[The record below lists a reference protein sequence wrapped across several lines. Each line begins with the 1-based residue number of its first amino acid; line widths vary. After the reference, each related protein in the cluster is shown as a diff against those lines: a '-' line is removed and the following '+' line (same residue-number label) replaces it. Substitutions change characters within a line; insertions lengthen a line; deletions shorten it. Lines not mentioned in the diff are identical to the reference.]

1 MMIPNMHDA
10 PLFAVCNGCFAYR
23 SDNVLKDIDLHLAPG
38 RFYGLIGPN
47 GSGKSTLLDLLT
59 ATRFVRSGAIHF
71 QGRTIDGYSKKE
83 LARKIALV
91 PQQFAMGFDF
101 TVAEVVLMGR
111 YPHIPRFSNPTAR
124 DLDLVEDAMAKMQIQ
139 SLRHRLITDLSGGEK
154 QRVVVARA
162 LAQDTEVLVL
172 DEATANLDI
181 HHTIEIMNVI
191 RRLVHEQGRTV
202 IAAIHDLNLAAAF
215 CDQVIVLQEGR
226 IFKIGAVAEV
236 LTSRLITDVFQI
248 APEVQLALYPSL
260 ERSALKIPSPAFTFQ
275 PSPLQPPPGGA
286 RSAVRGHSSL
296 EHATTGHSRPAPA
309 SGAFSSLSLPG

>member
-1 MMIPNMHDA
+1 MSLDKNAVPV
-10 PLFAVCNGCFAYR
+10 FAVSKGCFAYR
-23 SDNVLKDIDLHLAPG
+23 AENVLQDIELELAPG

-59 ATRFVRSGAIHF
+59 ATRFLKSGQLLF
-71 QGRTIDGYSKKE
+71 QGRPLGSYGKKE
-83 LARKIALV
+83 LARKISLV

-111 YPHIPRFSNPTAR
+111 YPHIPRFSNPTVR
-124 DLDLVEDAMAKMQIQ
+124 DLDLVEDAMEKMQIQ

-181 HHTIEIMNVI
+181 HHTIEIMHVI
-191 RRLVHEQGRTV
+191 RRLVQDQSRTV

-215 CDQVIVLQEGR
+215 CDQVIVLNEGR
-226 IFKIGAVAEV
+226 IFKTGAVADV
-236 LTSRLITDVFQI
+236 LTSGLITDVFQVE
-248 APEVQLALYPSL
+248 PEVQMALFPSL
-260 ERSALKIPSPAFTFQ
+260 ERSSHMG
-275 PSPLQPPPGGA
+275 SC
-286 RSAVRGHSSL
+286 
-296 EHATTGHSRPAPA
+296 PAPICSPPQEA
-309 SGAFSSLSLPG
+309 VESEQSEPENALLHSTPERVTLGHPCPALANSGLSSVSLSH

>member
-1 MMIPNMHDA
+1 MVMDIHAA
-10 PLFAVCNGCFAYR
+10 PLFAVSNGCFAYR
-23 SDNVLKDIDLHLAPG
+23 AENVLEDIDLHLAPG

-59 ATRFVRSGAIHF
+59 ATRSLRRGAILF
-71 QGRTIDGYSKKE
+71 QGRPLGGYAKKE

-111 YPHIPRFSNPTAR
+111 YPHIPRFSNPKVR
-124 DLDLVEDAMAKMQIQ
+124 DLDLVDKAMRMMQIQ

-181 HHTIEIMNVI
+181 HHTIEIMRVI
-191 RRLVHEQGRTV
+191 RSLVHEQGRTV

-215 CDQVIVLQEGR
+215 CDQVIVLKEGR
-226 IFKIGAVAEV
+226 IHRTGAVVDV
-236 LTSRLITDVFQI
+236 LTSALITEVFQVE
-248 APEVQLALYPSL
+248 PEVQLALYPSL
-260 ERSALKIPSPAFTFQ
+260 ERSPLGRPS
-275 PSPLQPPPGGA
+275 
-286 RSAVRGHSSL
+286 V
-296 EHATTGHSRPAPA
+296 
-309 SGAFSSLSLPG
+309 

>member
-1 MMIPNMHDA
+1 MAMDMDGA
-10 PLFAVCNGCFAYR
+10 PLFAVSDGCFAYR
-23 SDNVLKDIDLHLAPG
+23 AENVLEAIDLRLASG

-59 ATRFVRSGAIHF
+59 ATRSLRRGAIHF
-71 QGRTIDGYSKKE
+71 QGRPIGGYAKKE

-124 DLDLVEDAMAKMQIQ
+124 DLDLVDCAMDRMGIQ
-139 SLRHRLITDLSGGEK
+139 PLRHRLITDLSGGEK

-181 HHTIEIMNVI
+181 HHAIEIMHVI
-191 RRLVHEQGRTV
+191 RSLVHDHGRTV

-226 IFKIGAVAEV
+226 IFRTGAVAEV
-236 LTSRLITDVFQI
+236 LTSALITDVFQVGAEI
-248 APEVQLALYPSL
+248 QRVLYPSL
-260 ERSALKIPSPAFTFQ
+260 AGAALDRCGGTAPIDGLSPV
-275 PSPLQPPPGGA
+275 PLS
-286 RSAVRGHSSL
+286 RL
-296 EHATTGHSRPAPA
+296 TTIKEK
-309 SGAFSSLSLPG
+309 